1 MSVLSAFLALGSI
14 NPTTLAFTELSGSG
28 YARQPI
34 DFVLAGAGEV
44 TNEAALLFPAIT
56 GASWSRYNAYAVF
69 DALTAGNRLMMWNVK
84 PPELNSLSPGRRQSI
99 AKGNIRLSFPVVQ
112 ANSGSPVIMS
122 GPYALA
128 PQALFLTPAIK
139 VLSQAAYDAI
149 ATPDASTVY
158 MIEEEA

>member
-28 YARQPI
+28 YARQSI
-34 DFVLAGAGEV
+34 DFVAQAAGEV
-44 TNEAALLFPAIT
+44 ANDNAILFPAIS
-56 GASWSRYNAYAVF
+56 GASWMRYNALAVF
-69 DALTAGNRLMMWNVK
+69 DAVTAGNRLMMWNVK
-84 PPELNSLSPGRRQSI
+84 QPELNSLSPGRRQAF
-99 AKGNIRLSFPVVQ
+99 AKGTIRLTFPVVQ

-149 ATPDASTVY
+149 ATPDPSTVY